1 MVKFETSILTALFG
15 GVMMSYKELLKIY
28 YKSIDD
34 YQSTYQARVNS
45 ADAIKLSFRI
55 KGNQAFF
62 LRTAEIT
69 EIIFKIQKIDKNIS
83 LLCSKLPGVA
93 IDQFKKRC
101 LIDEI
106 ILTNKIEGVYSTRR
120 EIASILNE
128 LESAVKEKRKK
139 VRFRGLVEQYLK
151 LLTNERIAVETCEDV
166 RRLYDELVFAEVVE
180 EESGNA
186 PDGVLFRKGS
196 TSVYSPTDK
205 EIHRGSYPET
215 VIYEELN
222 EALKFLN
229 DDSIFS
235 LYRVAIFHYLFEYIH
250 PFYDGNGRLG
260 RFIVS
265 AVLAQELH
273 PLIAYRISY
282 TIAENLRDYYDAFE
296 ICNEP
301 RNLGDVTPFLLMML
315 NVLKTS
321 IAQLKEALNKR
332 YTRFIYYT
340 EGISKLPG
348 GDNSR
353 TCSVYNLL
361 IQAGLFSENGIST
374 KALVFYMGN
383 SYTTVKK
390 ELDFI
395 DNSQL
400 LIKTRVGRDNLYML
414 DLDKL
419 DSIWKKSESCEQT
432 RITGF

>member
-1 MVKFETSILTALFG
+1 
-15 GVMMSYKELLKIY
+15 MMGYKELLKIY

-45 ADAIKLSFRI
+45 TDAIKLSFRI
-55 KGNQAFF
+55 NGNQAFF
-62 LRTAEIT
+62 VRTAEIA
-69 EIIFKIQKIDKNIS
+69 EIIFQIQKVDKSIS
-83 LLCSKLPGVA
+83 ILCSKLPGVA

-120 EIASILNE
+120 EIASILYA
-128 LESAVKEKRKK
+128 LERTAKEKRKR

-151 LLTNERIAVETCEDV
+151 LLSNERIVVETCEDV
-166 RRLYDELVFAEVVE
+166 RMLYDELVLAEVVE
-180 EESGNA
+180 EEPGNA
-186 PDGVLFRKGS
+186 PDGMLFRKDS
-196 TSVYSPTDK
+196 TSVYSPTNK

-215 VIYEELN
+215 VIYEDLN

-229 DDSIFS
+229 DDSVFI
-235 LYRVAIFHYLFEYIH
+235 LYRAAVFHYLFGYIH

-265 AVLAQELH
+265 AMLSRELH

-282 TIAENLRDYYDAFE
+282 TIAENLREYYEAFE

-301 RNLGDVTPFLLMML
+301 RNLGDVTPFVIMML
-315 NVLKTS
+315 GVLKTS
-321 IAQLKEALNKR
+321 IVQLEEALSKR
-332 YTRFIYYT
+332 YIRFIYYT
-340 EGISKLPG
+340 EGIVKLPG
-348 GDNSR
+348 GDSSR
-353 TCSVYNLL
+353 TCSVYSLL

-395 DNSQL
+395 ENSQL

-419 DSIWKKSESCEQT
+419 DVMWKNSESCAQT
-432 RITGF
+432 RIVGF